1 MPNPLTIYNSFAGD
15 PDQDAKTLAEY
26 AKVGFGDETTM
37 PTAQNL
43 LDNVKLYPEAW
54 EWLGVHKYLKKSYV

>member
-1 MPNPLTIYNSFAGD
+1 MPNPLTIYSSFAGD
-15 PDQDAKTLAEY
+15 PEQDSKTLAEY

-43 LDNVKLYPEAW
+43 LDNVKANPDIW
-54 EWLGVHKYLKKSYV
+54 Q